1 MDEWIVDGW
10 MPLCLLNARLWIVC
24 VRRGSETCVEISRR
38 RRRRGRWSSRI
49 GGTSLDAGD
58 ARRRSPGPPMGGCGP
73 QISPNAAAASAL
85 LTLQLQRALPPVE
98 STAYARTDRAPQ
110 TLLGRPHDSALFPV
124 VDYVTASTWTHDRG
138 PRPCYELDGQSGP
151 LTPL

>member
-1 MDEWIVDGW
+1 MEQQ
-10 MPLCLLNARLWIVC
+10 
-24 VRRGSETCVEISRR
+24 
-38 RRRRGRWSSRI
+38 I

>member
-1 MDEWIVDGW
+1 
-10 MPLCLLNARLWIVC
+10 MPGSGSFVC
-24 VRRGSETCVEISRR
+24 VADPRPVLRSPEEEEGED
-38 RRRRGRWSSRI
+38 GLSRI

-124 VDYVTASTWTHDRG
+124 LDYVTASTWTHDRG

>member
-1 MDEWIVDGW
+1 MLRSPEEEEGEDG
-10 MPLCLLNARLWIVC
+10 L
-24 VRRGSETCVEISRR
+24 
-38 RRRRGRWSSRI
+38 SRI

>member
-1 MDEWIVDGW
+1 
-10 MPLCLLNARLWIVC
+10 MPGSGSFVC
-24 VRRGSETCVEISRR
+24 VADPRPVLRSPEEEEGEDGLSRL
-38 RRRRGRWSSRI
+38 

-124 VDYVTASTWTHDRG
+124 VDYVTASTWTHDRR

>member
-1 MDEWIVDGW
+1 M
-10 MPLCLLNARLWIVC
+10 C
-24 VRRGSETCVEISRR
+24 VADPRSV
-38 RRRRGRWSSRI
+38 
-49 GGTSLDAGD
+49 L
-58 ARRRSPGPPMGGCGP
+58 RSPEEEEGEDGRARSAGHRWMLEMLVGGHLCPPMGGCGP

-124 VDYVTASTWTHDRG
+124 DYVTASTWTHDRR
-138 PRPCYELDGQSGP
+138 PRLCYELDGQSGP

>member
-1 MDEWIVDGW
+1 
-10 MPLCLLNARLWIVC
+10 MPGSGSFVC
-24 VRRGSETCVEISRR
+24 VADPRPVLRSPEEEEGED
-38 RRRRGRWSSRI
+38 GLSRI

>member
-1 MDEWIVDGW
+1 
-10 MPLCLLNARLWIVC
+10 MPGSGSFVC
-24 VRRGSETCVEISRR
+24 VADPRPVLRSPEEEGEEDGLSRT
-38 RRRRGRWSSRI
+38 
-49 GGTSLDAGD
+49 GGTLLDAGD

-98 STAYARTDRAPQ
+98 STACARTDRAPE

>member
-1 MDEWIVDGW
+1 
-10 MPLCLLNARLWIVC
+10 MPGSGSFVC
-24 VRRGSETCVEISRR
+24 VADPRPVLRSPEEEEGED
-38 RRRRGRWSSRI
+38 GLSRI

-124 VDYVTASTWTHDRG
+124 VDYVTASTWTHDRR

>member
-1 MDEWIVDGW
+1 
-10 MPLCLLNARLWIVC
+10 MPGSGSFVC
-24 VRRGSETCVEISRR
+24 VADPRPVLRSPEEEEEGED
-38 RRRRGRWSSRI
+38 GLSRI

-58 ARRRSPGPPMGGCGP
+58 ARRRSPLPPMGGCGP

>member
-1 MDEWIVDGW
+1 
-10 MPLCLLNARLWIVC
+10 MPGSGSFVC
-24 VRRGSETCVEISRR
+24 VADPRPVLRSPEEEEGED
-38 RRRRGRWSSRI
+38 GLSRI

-151 LTPL
+151 LTSL

>member
-1 MDEWIVDGW
+1 
-10 MPLCLLNARLWIVC
+10 MPGSGSFVC
-24 VRRGSETCVEISRR
+24 VADPRPVLRSPEEEEGEED
-38 RRRRGRWSSRI
+38 GLSRI